1 MDHFETVLDVS
12 VYIEGSNQPILAN
25 GFILAAH
32 SQLFANVLSVL
43 NFCDGCTENKVVI
56 IAGEDKETVEQV
68 LQYLHNTTEK
78 NISNVDIKMLDF
90 VKRFKFDTSII
101 AYIDDKIPRIVEA
114 NEIEEAVIEPM
125 SLRSA
130 LIQIANEISIVEIE
144 PNKELNKAN
153 KINIAKDF
161 KNSRISWI
169 EEDEPTFHGKDFASN
184 FSLVN

>member
-56 IAGEDKETVEQV
+56 ITGEDKETVEQV
-68 LQYLHNTTEK
+68 FQYLHNTTE
-78 NISNVDIKMLDF
+78 NSISNVDIKMLDF

-101 AYIDDKIPRIVEA
+101 AYIDENIPKIAEA
-114 NEIEEAVIEPM
+114 NESDDDVIEIM

-130 LIQIANEISIVEIE
+130 LLQIANEKSTADTQQPREDVRIMKR
-144 PNKELNKAN
+144 NKE
-153 KINIAKDF
+153 IF
-161 KNSRISWI
+161 GI
-169 EEDEPTFHGKDFASN
+169 EEEEPTFHGKY
-184 FSLVN
+184 LP

>member
-32 SQLFANVLSVL
+32 SQLFANVLSML

-56 IAGEDKETVEQV
+56 ITGEDKETVEQV
-68 LQYLHNTTEK
+68 LQYLHKKSENSM
-78 NISNVDIKMLDF
+78 SNVDMKMLDF

-144 PNKELNKAN
+144 PNKEQAN
-153 KINIAKDF
+153 KINIPKDF

-184 FSLVN
+184 FSLAN